1 MDNVLEDFIQLPV
14 LVFEVLL
21 STLQMPPSA
30 QLPFCIN
37 LLFPLVSGTL
47 PAFLYDKP
55 TQEHF
60 KSILLP
66 LRGTTQS
73 FAANAKISLILE
85 QTLLHVM
92 SRDALRSTTGLRRA
106 MEDGIKARQSVYGTA
121 RGKKGNAE
129 EEEHGE
135 KVMKASSERLLGLLD
150 ILEITSGKAPQH
162 PSSSR
167 KINTVPVFL
176 SFTSS
181 SSLSPPPS
189 SDTEVEE

>member
-21 STLQMPPSA
+21 STLQMPASA
-30 QLPFCIN
+30 QLPFCVN

-55 TQEHF
+55 TQEHLE
-60 KSILLP
+60 SILLP

-85 QTLLHVM
+85 QIFLHVM
-92 SRDALRSTTGLRRA
+92 SRDALRSTTGLQRA
-106 MEDGIKARQSVYGTA
+106 MEDGIKARKSVYGTA
-121 RGKKGNAE
+121 RGKKGNAK

-167 KINTVPVFL
+167 KVNTVPVFL